1 MVYTLKRRNIPAE
14 QYSARIL
21 FSLKKDENSDT
32 CFSTNFE
39 DIALSEISQSRKV
52 KYCMIHLH
60 EGPRVVRLRETES
73 GMVVPGPK
81 GGGNGKL
88 SSNGYRVSG
97 LREERVLLM
106 DGDNGR
112 PTV

>member
-39 DIALSEISQSRKV
+39 DIVLSEISQSRKV

-73 GMVVPGPK
+73 EWWFQG
-81 GGGNGKL
+81 
-88 SSNGYRVSG
+88 R
-97 LREERVLLM
+97 REEEMESCHLM
-106 DGDNGR
+106 GIEFQVCER
-112 PTV
+112 KEFC